1 MQESSEATLV
11 SPYSVAC
18 DVTRL
23 ASTWTLC
30 RYVGQSFDSQE
41 LSLQNLQFW
50 NCFADKW
57 AMAGS
62 SFALDSLDRND
73 LALDLLDTEGLFGE
87 QQLHS
92 FSLVKNQKMLLKFH
106 SLLCTWMLKLS
117 VQFS

>member
-11 SPYSVAC
+11 SPDSVAC

-30 RYVGQSFDSQE
+30 RYVGQRSLASQE
-41 LSLQNLQFW
+41 LPLQNPQF
-50 NCFADKW
+50 FADKW

-73 LALDLLDTEGLFGE
+73 LALDLLDTDGLFGE
-87 QQLHS
+87 HQS
-92 FSLVKNQKMLLKFH
+92 H
-106 SLLCTWMLKLS
+106 SLS
-117 VQFS
+117 AE